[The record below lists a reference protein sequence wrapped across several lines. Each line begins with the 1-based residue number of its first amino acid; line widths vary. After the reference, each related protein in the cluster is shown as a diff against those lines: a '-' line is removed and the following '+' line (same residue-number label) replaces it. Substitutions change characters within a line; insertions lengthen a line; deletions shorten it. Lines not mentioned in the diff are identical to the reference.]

1 MSKIVFRYFFDF
13 MDGQER
19 WLNRMAECG
28 FRLRKCGK
36 ITYVF
41 DKCEPDEYEYKVE
54 FVGHRAYLQA
64 KDYGR
69 YLESM
74 GFQTFTKN
82 INLNYSFG
90 KIKWRPY
97 AIGLGQIA
105 TSPGGINKELLIIE
119 KKRDDKPFE
128 LHTDLADKLDIYK
141 RVKRAY
147 AWAVLMILLLEV
159 MTLMPNASSISV
171 TMLLTVRIVLIFTGG
186 LFLIPLVKYIRLVK
200 CLKEVGKIYE

>member
-1 MSKIVFRYFFDF
+1 MSKMVFRYFFDF

-41 DKCEPDEYEYKVE
+41 DKCEPNEYEYKVE
-54 FVGHRAYLQA
+54 FVGHKVYSQT

-69 YLESM
+69 YFESM

-97 AIGLGQIA
+97 AIGLGQVA
-105 TSPGGINKELLIIE
+105 TSPGGLNKELLILE
-119 KKRDDKPFE
+119 KKKDEKPFE

-159 MTLMPNASSISV
+159 MTFMPVPSLISDA
-171 TMLLTVRIVLIFTGG
+171 MLLAVRVVLIITGL
-186 LFLIPLVKYIRLVK
+186 LFLIPLVKYFRMVK
-200 CLKEVGKIYE
+200 CLNEESRIYE